1 MNAFLVDGVRTPV
14 GNFGG
19 SLSSVRTDDLAALTI
34 SELLKRNPEL
44 DPAVVGDVI
53 LGCANQAG
61 EDNRNVARMAS
72 LLAGL
77 PVSVP
82 GETVNRLCASGLAS
96 AVNGSRMLA
105 LGDADVVIAGGVENM
120 TRGPWVM
127 SKASQAFGRDS
138 ALYDTS
144 FGWRFINPRLEAVYG
159 ADGMG
164 VTAENLV
171 DKYNISREDQDAF
184 AFHSQMK
191 ATAARDAGRL
201 AQEIMPVNI
210 PRRKKD
216 DLIFEHD
223 EFIKSLSTLEI
234 LAKLRPAFRKEGGS
248 VTAGNASGLNDG
260 SAALL
265 LANES
270 GLSSSNLSPLAQII
284 SSAVVGVEPRIMG
297 IGPVRASEVA
307 LKRAGISFD
316 DLDVI
321 ELNEAFS
328 AQALAC
334 IRSWNLDD
342 DDPRINPNGGGV
354 SIGHP
359 LGVTGSRILLA
370 AARQLERTG
379 GKYGLVTLCIGVG
392 QGYAVIIKN
401 TQ

>member
-1 MNAFLVDGVRTPV
+1 MRA
-14 GNFGG
+14 
-19 SLSSVRTDDLAALTI
+19 
-34 SELLKRNPEL
+34 
-44 DPAVVGDVI
+44 
-53 LGCANQAG
+53 
-61 EDNRNVARMAS
+61 
-72 LLAGL
+72 
-77 PVSVP
+77 
-82 GETVNRLCASGLAS
+82 
-96 AVNGSRMLA
+96 
-105 LGDADVVIAGGVENM
+105 
-120 TRGPWVM
+120 
-127 SKASQAFGRDS
+127 
-138 ALYDTS
+138 
-144 FGWRFINPRLEAVYG
+144 
-159 ADGMG
+159 
-164 VTAENLV
+164 
-171 DKYNISREDQDAF
+171 
-184 AFHSQMK
+184 
-191 ATAARDAGRL
+191 
-201 AQEIMPVNI
+201 
-210 PRRKKD
+210 
-216 DLIFEHD
+216 
-223 EFIKSLSTLEI
+223 
-234 LAKLRPAFRKEGGS
+234 AFRKEGGS

-265 LANES
+265 RANES
-270 GLSSSNLSPLAQII
+270 GLSSSNLPPVAQII

-392 QGYAVIIKN
+392 QGYAVVIKN
-401 TQ
+401 TR